1 VSSRIAERT
10 AADPAGQPALTER
23 AFARFRELIKQEAG
37 ISLVPEKRALLTG
50 RLSRRVRDL
59 GLPSFQAYLE
69 LVERDPEERV
79 RMLDRIT
86 TNETHFFR
94 EPQHFAFLA
103 EQVYP
108 RWQAEAD
115 QGLRPRRLRV
125 WSAACSTG
133 EEPYSLAMSLLTAF
147 PAGSGWDLSI
157 LASDLSTRVLER
169 ASEAVWPIEKA
180 AEIPPG
186 ELRAFMLRGTGGQAG
201 RMKAGPELRAL
212 VRFARLNLT
221 TADVHGVGP
230 FDLILCRNVLI
241 YFDAPTKER
250 VVQALLQRLVPGGH
264 LFLGH
269 AESLS
274 GMAVQTRCLRPNIY
288 VRAAAPQAPAPAR
301 SCG

>member
-1 VSSRIAERT
+1 MARTADST
-10 AADPAGQPALTER
+10 AADRPGEPALADR
-23 AFARFRELIKQEAG
+23 VFARFRALIKEEAG
-37 ISLVPEKRALLTG
+37 ISLVPEKRALLVG
-50 RLSRRVRDL
+50 RLSRRVREL
-59 GLPSFQAYLE
+59 GLPSFEGYLA
-69 LVERDPEERV
+69 LVERDPEERI

-94 EPQHFAFLA
+94 EPQHFAYLG
-103 EQVYP
+103 EQVIP
-108 RWQAEAD
+108 RWRAEAD

-147 PAGSGWDLSI
+147 PEGSGWDVSI
-157 LASDLSTRVLER
+157 LASDLSTRVLDHAR
-169 ASEAVWPIEKA
+169 AAVWPIEKA
-180 AEIPPG
+180 AEIPPA

-201 RMKAGPELRAL
+201 RMKATPELRAL

-230 FDLILCRNVLI
+230 FDLIFCRNVLI

-274 GMAVQTRCLRPNIY
+274 GMAVPARCLRPNIY
-288 VRAAAPQAPAPAR
+288 VRAGAAAAPAPVR
-301 SCG
+301 SCE